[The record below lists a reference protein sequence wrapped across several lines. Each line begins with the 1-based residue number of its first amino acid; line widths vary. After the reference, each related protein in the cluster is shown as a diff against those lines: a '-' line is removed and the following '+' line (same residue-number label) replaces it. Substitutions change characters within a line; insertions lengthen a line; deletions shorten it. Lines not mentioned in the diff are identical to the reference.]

1 MEKENQN
8 LWLIAVLLLSQNK
21 KLMEDIRPVLT
32 FLEEHEQSLS
42 LLEKM
47 FTAKAQEQTNSSPEA
62 GSPLGSFDGT
72 GKRESSHAREKAEN
86 EPTGNGSEKENS
98 QSPFSGI
105 ANEEIL
111 KSIGAYFAANANR
124 ST

>member
-42 LLEKM
+42 LLEKL
-47 FTAKAQEQTNSSPEA
+47 FTAKAAQEAENTRTETEEEA
-62 GSPLGSFDGT
+62 KEPGHDQ
-72 GKRESSHAREKAEN
+72 REREKE
-86 EPTGNGSEKENS
+86 EQKEEKT

-111 KSIGAYFAANANR
+111 KSIGAYFASDGN
-124 ST
+124 

>member
-42 LLEKM
+42 LLEKL
-47 FTAKAQEQTNSSPEA
+47 FTAKAAGEAETSRAKPEEE
-62 GSPLGSFDGT
+62 P
-72 GKRESSHAREKAEN
+72 KAAEHDRK
-86 EPTGNGSEKENS
+86 EGEKEEQKQEKT

-111 KSIGAYFAANANR
+111 KSIGAYFAANGN
-124 ST
+124 

>member
-42 LLEKM
+42 LLEKL
-47 FTAKAQEQTNSSPEA
+47 FTAKAAEEAEASRAKPEEE
-62 GSPLGSFDGT
+62 P
-72 GKRESSHAREKAEN
+72 KAAEHDRK
-86 EPTGNGSEKENS
+86 EGEKEGQKEEQKQEKT

-111 KSIGAYFAANANR
+111 KSIGAYFAANGN
-124 ST
+124 